1 MVSCVNIVRESGE
14 RDKNWKVT
22 TGSGNK
28 AVLGDLDT
36 CSLSGLMRQKR
47 TWSNLRP
54 AHELRSRD
62 SNPNRVFQELL
73 L

>member
-1 MVSCVNIVRESGE
+1 MVSCVNIVRGVGE

-36 CSLSGLMRQKR
+36 CSLSGPDE
-47 TWSNLRP
+47 TE
-54 AHELRSRD
+54 AHLEQFEAST
-62 SNPNRVFQELL
+62 
-73 L
+73 